1 MKHLHPPKTA
11 LESRFE
17 EELAARPGWQP
28 WMDRPRRSAP
38 AKARPH
44 RTESPRDRMMA
55 SAMIL
60 GR

>member
-1 MKHLHPPKTA
+1 MNHLHPPKTA

-17 EELAARPGWQP
+17 EELAARPGWRP
-28 WMDRPRRSAP
+28 WVERSPRPSARRSP
-38 AKARPH
+38 AR
-44 RTESPRDRMMA
+44 RTESPRDRMLA

>member
-17 EELAARPGWQP
+17 EELARVPGWHP
-28 WMDRPRRSAP
+28 WVERSPHPSSRRTSPR
-38 AKARPH
+38 